1 MLVPMPSPCTG
12 SEGPPE
18 ELQESGGVRL
28 PTGPTGQVFRPVG
41 PVLKEFQVTGAGVR
55 SPPRVVPSALLSE
68 GVECRSPVESL
79 LPQLKQLLRVEGTE
93 QALLLVMELLI
104 HKFLEPT
111 PGPLAQILG
120 LRVQERLVL
129 PLGELPL
136 GEPEVGLP
144 DCRGSDREALR
155 RWSMRMGSSG
165 LGINRPA
172 PEQLQGL
179 QVEEEPQR
187 G

>member
-1 MLVPMPSPCTG
+1 M
-12 SEGPPE
+12 
-18 ELQESGGVRL
+18 
-28 PTGPTGQVFRPVG
+28 
-41 PVLKEFQVTGAGVR
+41 TGAGVR

-79 LPQLKQLLRVEGTE
+79 SPQLKQLLRVEGTE
-93 QALLLVMELLI
+93 QALLLVTELPIL
-104 HKFLEPT
+104 KFSELT
-111 PGPLAQILG
+111 LGPPAQIPG
-120 LRVQERLVL
+120 LLVPMRLVL

-144 DCRGSDREALR
+144 DCRGSDREVLR
-155 RWSMRMGSSG
+155 PWSTRKGSSG
-165 LGINRPA
+165 PGINRRA

>member
-1 MLVPMPSPCTG
+1 MVKPSPRTG
-12 SEGPPE
+12 SEALPE
-18 ELQESGGVRL
+18 ELLESGGVRSL
-28 PTGPTGQVFRPVG
+28 TRPTGQVFRPVG
-41 PVLKEFQVTGAGVR
+41 PVLKEFQATGAGVR
-55 SPPRVVPSALLSE
+55 SPPRVVSSALLSE
-68 GVECRSPVESL
+68 GVECRSPVESP
-79 LPQLKQLLRVEGTE
+79 LPQLKQLLRVKGTE

-120 LRVQERLVL
+120 LLVHERLVL

-144 DCRGSDREALR
+144 GCRGSDREVLR
-155 RWSMRMGSSG
+155 PWSTRKGSSG
-165 LGINRPA
+165 PGINRRV
-172 PEQLQGL
+172 PERLRGL
-179 QVEEEPQR
+179 QAEEEPQR